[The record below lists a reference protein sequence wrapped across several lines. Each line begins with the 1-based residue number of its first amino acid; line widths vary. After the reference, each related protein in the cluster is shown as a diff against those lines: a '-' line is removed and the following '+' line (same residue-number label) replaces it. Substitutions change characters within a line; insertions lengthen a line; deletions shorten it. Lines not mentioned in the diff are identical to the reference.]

1 MAAPPVYRP
10 QTIQAK
16 PTDNGPPVYRPTPL
30 TRPAVS
36 NKLPPAPIIPSIQG
50 SAQAK
55 PVATDVL
62 QQRAVGTRNLL
73 SSSNTSAHA
82 HGGRT
87 EGKAAT
93 HTTHPAK
100 PSSAGLIAPQ
110 IGARSTTIQREIYK
124 FEGDTW
130 VLERIGTK
138 GGFTPPARPDE
149 GMLYF
154 NTVTGEQGPEIKN
167 VEAGLADL
175 MIMKGSLNDAKIAV
189 PWPEYLWNGLQNG
202 TTDGSVT
209 TLGTI
214 RLKSGEATLFHGS
227 EGWLLPLW
235 KELLEPFMTRNGQL
249 PYIRGQEWYT
259 LGRAV
264 VDVSVNFYNNRPAT
278 AALGFHKDTA
288 GDNLFV
294 NLIFNNKKPILATE
308 WTVDKRPMKKAK
320 KTQMIKY
327 MGEDSVANAIETTR
341 EQING
346 LRTPPEGREIIEG
359 GLRPARLFLCHG
371 LTN

>member
-1 MAAPPVYRP
+1 MSTVRSFRRRNLSRQLRRHSGPRPHTTQLKPAAPPVYRPQTQTTHLKAPPPVYRPQPQTTQPKMAAPPVYRP

-16 PTDNGPPVYRPTPL
+16 PTHNGPPVYRPTPL

-209 TLGTI
+209 TLGT
-214 RLKSGEATLFHGS
+214 
-227 EGWLLPLW
+227 
-235 KELLEPFMTRNGQL
+235 
-249 PYIRGQEWYT
+249 
-259 LGRAV
+259 
-264 VDVSVNFYNNRPAT
+264 
-278 AALGFHKDTA
+278 
-288 GDNLFV
+288 
-294 NLIFNNKKPILATE
+294 NKAQ
-308 WTVDKRPMKKAK
+308 VR
-320 KTQMIKY
+320 
-327 MGEDSVANAIETTR
+327 
-341 EQING
+341 
-346 LRTPPEGREIIEG
+346 
-359 GLRPARLFLCHG
+359 
-371 LTN
+371 